1 MAMSMLM
8 CRSLLNERGGEVLL
22 YLRFLKT
29 VINED
34 AGLHLPRKNAT
45 APIDRNL
52 THTLKANGYL
62 LIYNLVE
69 ATMTMAIEDIHR
81 SMRGDIAAG
90 LDDMTLDC
98 LNPSLFERVLRRFRA
113 GASDKLSGSYPYSG
127 AWLVR
132 YWLDDHD
139 QAVRNNKNP
148 LASGNLDG
156 QKIVE
161 MAKKYGFDAY
171 GRENQMKHPGLYKA
185 KEKRNALAHG
195 KTSFKDCGMDT
206 SVDLL
211 LEEAVGVLRCLR
223 HHVRSVEAFIAHRG
237 YVRQPQAV
245 AAPPLQPA

>member
-1 MAMSMLM
+1 MAVSMLM
-8 CRSLLNERGGEVLL
+8 CRSLLNERGREVLL

-34 AGLHLPRKNAT
+34 AGLHLPRENAT
-45 APIDRNL
+45 APIDRDL

-69 ATMTMAIEDIHR
+69 ATMTMAITDIHR
-81 SMRGDIAAG
+81 AMRCDMAAG

-98 LNPSLFERVLRRFRA
+98 LNPALFERVLRRFKE
-113 GASDKLSGSYPYSG
+113 GASDKLSGSYPSSG
-127 AWLVR
+127 AWLVK

-161 MAKKYGFDAY
+161 MAKKYGFDTY
-171 GRENQMKHPGLYKA
+171 GREDQMKHPGLYKA

-211 LEEAVGVLRCLR
+211 LEEGVGVLRCLR
-223 HHVRSVEAFIAHRG
+223 HHVRAVEAFIAQRG
-237 YVRQPQAV
+237 YVRPPRAV